1 MLVVI
6 FAKARFKVQ
15 YDFEKAKQKANKQV
29 YLVIVYVG
37 CGL

>member
-15 YDFEKAKQKANKQV
+15 HDFEKAKQKANKQV

>member
-15 YDFEKAKQKANKQV
+15 HDFGKAKQKANKQV
-29 YLVIVYVG
+29 YLDIVYVV

>member
-15 YDFEKAKQKANKQV
+15 YDFEKAKQKTNKKI
-29 YLVIVYVG
+29 YLDIVYVV